1 MKRIFGFSN
10 KSHSQSRSSVI
21 PRRDSGIDGAV
32 AAKGYRLQDKEL
44 GKLHKAASIGDIAKV
59 QRLLRKNDPN
69 EPDKLNRTPLHIAC
83 ASGYPDV
90 VSLLVERNCKLNLC
104 DGDNRT
110 PLIKAVQCQQ
120 EECATILLSH
130 GADPNVVDTRSN
142 TALHYSALGHN
153 RAIAAK
159 LVEHKGD
166 IEAKNQEGYT
176 PLLLAITEHNKEMV
190 DFFLKNGAN
199 VNACDNS
206 KRTALMIAVSTEPT
220 SIVNLLLQFDID
232 LSLQDNYGWTAEE
245 YALVSGFPVHRELIL
260 QYGQRQLNQLTSAKI
275 SSPDRASDTV
285 FTLGGPALDK
295 EEIQES
301 PVQTSRTRISG
312 KVVEESSP
320 EDSISRFSDKP
331 GPDDSWPT
339 SDEEELDFSTQ
350 KLPKPNLKKLI
361 NASQQIRT
369 NGANDE
375 KISRNASPQQSYQKK
390 THGTLNIED
399 HKALMSPDNSYVNY
413 QEEDG
418 IGSSQDEGQLADYE
432 DEVAEEEK
440 SEEEEEKFSQDGQD
454 DIDGEEE
461 LEYVDTEDEEESQ
474 AEDFENMKEKESLNN
489 QQNLS
494 LHTTKYDRNE
504 AKCKISKEKQRT
516 NIPTEFPGSVIA
528 DIYEDLSENFY
539 GTFLKEEL
547 IDTEEEEKKDGAL
560 FDNENR
566 EQIHHETSNILSELQ
581 APITSQKCT
590 VRRDMLSA
598 LGLEDEEDTES
609 PWDSECTSE
618 SLPKE
623 SVIHVSAAPNQA
635 MKESISRGSLEDYPK
650 KHPNLQPTQPTLVM
664 KDSFTNQETE
674 KGVMEKEKS
683 DLLEEFGLDD
693 ADDIDDVSNWD
704 SPSTSQKNVTYRN
717 YKDLNFDGNY
727 PCKSMPLTKNQS
739 GSTEFGELPL
749 KEDETAAAVQET
761 GPEPRFSVVIL
772 VDKPGSQKQSE
783 PQLLLEKEESK
794 KDLTQESEFEGSSE
808 ESQENFDKSDQEEE
822 EIILET
828 ANTAE
833 QTASKKQLKPL
844 SFPVLHLKTAL
855 LEESNSEDMHL
866 DADQNWE
873 EKYEKMWVEKDK
885 MEVKK
890 NFKIIT
896 TELKQVF
903 GEISTKNKI
912 AHQST
917 EELQE
922 DESKPLQEVSSNFT
936 NNSSDNMGIEKSGD
950 SLDIGFQSF
959 PEEREDNPE
968 NDIFQHLNLTFEE
981 KVHQSPF
988 NLCSKSSH
996 QLCQNENNS
1005 ETVYTCNVNEE
1016 DVTCDAEIVRIAS
1029 SKKITNEMKEDGAF
1043 DMQMAVSLD
1052 RNTINLRPNSEHLL
1066 ESSGLGSH
1074 FGDQLTGSHDVKP
1087 IIQDKEPTITTTTKF
1102 NEKTELNENL
1112 FQNLVDSDNSTNE
1125 LRHWKY
1131 SLPSSDK
1138 ISKMYLD
1145 KELKQD
1151 VQRFKNELGM
1161 LKVEFLALEKEKTQL
1176 QKEVEEEKKKH
1187 LHNEMETLEE
1197 RSDEKLNI
1205 NKMIGK
1211 DNLANKVS
1219 DMKDIQHGKDEENK
1233 IPGEEIPKMNISNS
1247 KESSTPMHHLLECND
1262 SAMNLKYVKKP
1273 PSDKWISEDP
1283 GITSSCEK
1291 VNSLTS
1297 ILLQVHDDSSLSE
1310 DLHEGR
1316 PGNETLN
1323 KTNKD
1328 KGLMDADD
1336 LDDLTQ
1342 SSDTATLDDDL
1353 PPSSYKTIILLIEQL
1368 SIDCKDSISLLKIQ
1382 DAVLTY
1388 ERSLELKKGRCT
1400 LLAEKVKSLENKI
1413 TGLQEELSETREVKS
1428 QLEHQKVEWDRELCS
1443 LRFTLKQEEE
1453 KRLNSEMLFKKISE
1467 QLRRKEKQ
1475 YIKEVEIKE
1484 QLELTLRSLHLELKA
1499 VRNNLKQVEEERNET
1514 QRKLSHE
1521 QSARALQ
1528 DGILSN
1534 HFWKQ
1539 KEAFEANVSKMNQ
1552 SCEVP
1557 DSHEKDLQKNHTLQD
1572 EIAMLKLELDAVKI
1586 KNQEKENRY
1595 TEENEVLKEK
1605 NDELQKELKLNEE
1618 ALTKT
1623 VLQYSGQ
1630 LNVLTTENAMLNS
1643 KLKNE
1648 KQNRDRVEIEIE
1660 SYRSRLTSAILDHE
1674 RSQTSKLD
1682 LEHTFQRERDEWLR
1696 LQDKLNYDL
1705 SSLKD
1710 NNGVLSQQLSKAESK
1725 ANSLENEL
1733 HLVRDSLRE
1742 KTLILESTQR
1752 DLNQAQYQAKELEHT
1767 NQIEKEKLNKYV
1779 VKQESMQERFAQI
1792 QSENMLLR
1800 QQLEDAQNKG
1810 IIKEKVVSDV
1820 QVQFSDLFNK
1830 LRADSEKQVL
1840 MVEERNK
1847 ELINECNH
1855 LKEQMCKYE
1864 NEKAEREV
1872 TVRQLQQ
1879 ELADSLK
1886 KQSMSE
1892 ASLEVTSRYRN
1903 DLEDKKQQL
1912 QKEIDQIK
1920 SKLQE
1925 SEERHLQ
1932 SKRSTNELEDH
1943 IQKLEIENARLEATV
1958 KQQMNKIEQI
1968 QQNMLDATSLDNE
1981 REKLKK
1987 LIELKQSLES
1997 RLDQEIKRN
2006 GELQKDIS
2014 GFKRLLKATKKKL
2027 KDYEKGNLDYQGRM
2041 KHACSE
2047 EDGQINRLKNK
2058 IDELTQQLEDASS
2071 KCIHLE
2077 SMNRGLQEELFSLK
2091 TVQKKCDRL
2100 EKNKKQLEEEIAN
2113 LKHHLEIYTLE
2124 RSQVEQY
2131 KREIEERARQEI
2143 VEKLKEVNLFLQ
2155 TQAASQENLEQLR
2168 ENNNA
2173 SIRNQME
2180 HRIRDLESELS
2191 KLKNS
2196 QQDST
2201 KAELEIYRQLYS
2213 EELKTRKSLSNKLER
2228 TNERLAEVSAELL
2241 NEKQR
2246 SKTLIT
2252 SFTASPVLEPPHIGN
2267 LNNSLVLNR
2276 GLIPR
2281 GNIVYS
2287 TGNTV
2292 SSRNRAEAYFTKMQ
2306 QELEKNIARE
2316 LNEATGELESGS
2328 CWPSPIGSTDESS
2341 RMSNVNQDPVSRA
2354 TQEYIEVLK
2363 KNYML

>member
-295 EEIQES
+295 E
-301 PVQTSRTRISG
+301 
-312 KVVEESSP
+312 VVEESSP

-375 KISRNASPQQSYQKK
+375 KGNTVKTEHRAFHGHNQSDSEK
-390 THGTLNIED
+390 ED
-399 HKALMSPDNSYVNY
+399 VTDSLPKP
-413 QEEDG
+413 
-418 IGSSQDEGQLADYE
+418 SSQAQY
-432 DEVAEEEK
+432 
-440 SEEEEEKFSQDGQD
+440 
-454 DIDGEEE
+454 
-461 LEYVDTEDEEESQ
+461 
-474 AEDFENMKEKESLNN
+474 
-489 QQNLS
+489 S
-494 LHTTKYDRNE
+494 LHPVHPLPD
-504 AKCKISKEKQRT
+504 
-516 NIPTEFPGSVIA
+516 
-528 DIYEDLSENFY
+528 
-539 GTFLKEEL
+539 TFSILVQKMSSPLGINKEEL

-693 ADDIDDVSNWD
+693 ADDID
-704 SPSTSQKNVTYRN
+704 
-717 YKDLNFDGNY
+717 
-727 PCKSMPLTKNQS
+727 
-739 GSTEFGELPL
+739 
-749 KEDETAAAVQET
+749 
-761 GPEPRFSVVIL
+761 
-772 VDKPGSQKQSE
+772 
-783 PQLLLEKEESK
+783 
-794 KDLTQESEFEGSSE
+794 DLTQESEFEGSSE

>member
-375 KISRNASPQQSYQKK
+375 KGNTVKTEHRAFHGHNQSDSEK
-390 THGTLNIED
+390 ED
-399 HKALMSPDNSYVNY
+399 VTDSLPKP
-413 QEEDG
+413 
-418 IGSSQDEGQLADYE
+418 SSQAQY
-432 DEVAEEEK
+432 
-440 SEEEEEKFSQDGQD
+440 
-454 DIDGEEE
+454 
-461 LEYVDTEDEEESQ
+461 
-474 AEDFENMKEKESLNN
+474 
-489 QQNLS
+489 S
-494 LHTTKYDRNE
+494 LHPVHPLPD
-504 AKCKISKEKQRT
+504 
-516 NIPTEFPGSVIA
+516 
-528 DIYEDLSENFY
+528 
-539 GTFLKEEL
+539 TFSILVQKMSSPLGINKEEL

>member
-295 EEIQES
+295 EDIKEEKKAQGLGGPGNRKAEIQES

-375 KISRNASPQQSYQKK
+375 KGNTVKTEHRAFHGHNQSDSEK
-390 THGTLNIED
+390 ED
-399 HKALMSPDNSYVNY
+399 VTDSLPKP
-413 QEEDG
+413 
-418 IGSSQDEGQLADYE
+418 SSQAQY
-432 DEVAEEEK
+432 
-440 SEEEEEKFSQDGQD
+440 
-454 DIDGEEE
+454 
-461 LEYVDTEDEEESQ
+461 
-474 AEDFENMKEKESLNN
+474 
-489 QQNLS
+489 S
-494 LHTTKYDRNE
+494 LHPVHPLPD
-504 AKCKISKEKQRT
+504 
-516 NIPTEFPGSVIA
+516 
-528 DIYEDLSENFY
+528 
-539 GTFLKEEL
+539 TFSILVQKMSSPLGINKEEL

-693 ADDIDDVSNWD
+693 ADDIDD
-704 SPSTSQKNVTYRN
+704 
-717 YKDLNFDGNY
+717 
-727 PCKSMPLTKNQS
+727 
-739 GSTEFGELPL
+739 
-749 KEDETAAAVQET
+749 
-761 GPEPRFSVVIL
+761 
-772 VDKPGSQKQSE
+772 
-783 PQLLLEKEESK
+783 
-794 KDLTQESEFEGSSE
+794 LTQESEFEGSSE
-808 ESQENFDKSDQEEE
+808 ESQENFDKSDQE
-822 EIILET
+822 
-828 ANTAE
+828 
-833 QTASKKQLKPL
+833 
-844 SFPVLHLKTAL
+844 
-855 LEESNSEDMHL
+855 
-866 DADQNWE
+866 
-873 EKYEKMWVEKDK
+873 
-885 MEVKK
+885 
-890 NFKIIT
+890 
-896 TELKQVF
+896 
-903 GEISTKNKI
+903 
-912 AHQST
+912 
-917 EELQE
+917 
-922 DESKPLQEVSSNFT
+922 
-936 NNSSDNMGIEKSGD
+936 
-950 SLDIGFQSF
+950 
-959 PEEREDNPE
+959 
-968 NDIFQHLNLTFEE
+968 
-981 KVHQSPF
+981 
-988 NLCSKSSH
+988 
-996 QLCQNENNS
+996 
-1005 ETVYTCNVNEE
+1005 
-1016 DVTCDAEIVRIAS
+1016 
-1029 SKKITNEMKEDGAF
+1029 
-1043 DMQMAVSLD
+1043 
-1052 RNTINLRPNSEHLL
+1052 
-1066 ESSGLGSH
+1066 
-1074 FGDQLTGSHDVKP
+1074 
-1087 IIQDKEPTITTTTKF
+1087 
-1102 NEKTELNENL
+1102 
-1112 FQNLVDSDNSTNE
+1112 
-1125 LRHWKY
+1125 
-1131 SLPSSDK
+1131 
-1138 ISKMYLD
+1138 
-1145 KELKQD
+1145 
-1151 VQRFKNELGM
+1151 
-1161 LKVEFLALEKEKTQL
+1161 
-1176 QKEVEEEKKKH
+1176 EVEEEKKKH

>member
-1 MKRIFGFSN
+1 
-10 KSHSQSRSSVI
+10 
-21 PRRDSGIDGAV
+21 
-32 AAKGYRLQDKEL
+32 
-44 GKLHKAASIGDIAKV
+44 
-59 QRLLRKNDPN
+59 
-69 EPDKLNRTPLHIAC
+69 
-83 ASGYPDV
+83 
-90 VSLLVERNCKLNLC
+90 
-104 DGDNRT
+104 
-110 PLIKAVQCQQ
+110 
-120 EECATILLSH
+120 
-130 GADPNVVDTRSN
+130 
-142 TALHYSALGHN
+142 
-153 RAIAAK
+153 
-159 LVEHKGD
+159 
-166 IEAKNQEGYT
+166 
-176 PLLLAITEHNKEMV
+176 MV

-693 ADDIDDVSNWD
+693 ADDID
-704 SPSTSQKNVTYRN
+704 
-717 YKDLNFDGNY
+717 
-727 PCKSMPLTKNQS
+727 
-739 GSTEFGELPL
+739 
-749 KEDETAAAVQET
+749 
-761 GPEPRFSVVIL
+761 
-772 VDKPGSQKQSE
+772 
-783 PQLLLEKEESK
+783 
-794 KDLTQESEFEGSSE
+794 DLTQESEFEGSSE

>member
-295 EEIQES
+295 EDIKEEKKAQGLGGPGNRKAEIQES

-1552 SCEVP
+1552 SCEV
-1557 DSHEKDLQKNHTLQD
+1557 
-1572 EIAMLKLELDAVKI
+1572 
-1586 KNQEKENRY
+1586 
-1595 TEENEVLKEK
+1595 
-1605 NDELQKELKLNEE
+1605 
-1618 ALTKT
+1618 
-1623 VLQYSGQ
+1623 
-1630 LNVLTTENAMLNS
+1630 
-1643 KLKNE
+1643 
-1648 KQNRDRVEIEIE
+1648 
-1660 SYRSRLTSAILDHE
+1660 
-1674 RSQTSKLD
+1674 
-1682 LEHTFQRERDEWLR
+1682 
-1696 LQDKLNYDL
+1696 
-1705 SSLKD
+1705 
-1710 NNGVLSQQLSKAESK
+1710 
-1725 ANSLENEL
+1725 
-1733 HLVRDSLRE
+1733 
-1742 KTLILESTQR
+1742 
-1752 DLNQAQYQAKELEHT
+1752 
-1767 NQIEKEKLNKYV
+1767 
-1779 VKQESMQERFAQI
+1779 
-1792 QSENMLLR
+1792 
-1800 QQLEDAQNKG
+1800 
-1810 IIKEKVVSDV
+1810 
-1820 QVQFSDLFNK
+1820 
-1830 LRADSEKQVL
+1830 
-1840 MVEERNK
+1840 
-1847 ELINECNH
+1847 
-1855 LKEQMCKYE
+1855 
-1864 NEKAEREV
+1864 

>member
-375 KISRNASPQQSYQKK
+375 KGNTVKTEHRAFHGHNQSDSEK
-390 THGTLNIED
+390 ED
-399 HKALMSPDNSYVNY
+399 VTDSLPKP
-413 QEEDG
+413 
-418 IGSSQDEGQLADYE
+418 SSQAQY
-432 DEVAEEEK
+432 
-440 SEEEEEKFSQDGQD
+440 
-454 DIDGEEE
+454 
-461 LEYVDTEDEEESQ
+461 
-474 AEDFENMKEKESLNN
+474 
-489 QQNLS
+489 S
-494 LHTTKYDRNE
+494 LHPVHPLPD
-504 AKCKISKEKQRT
+504 
-516 NIPTEFPGSVIA
+516 
-528 DIYEDLSENFY
+528 
-539 GTFLKEEL
+539 TFSILVQKMSSPLGINKEEL

-693 ADDIDDVSNWD
+693 ADDIDD
-704 SPSTSQKNVTYRN
+704 
-717 YKDLNFDGNY
+717 
-727 PCKSMPLTKNQS
+727 
-739 GSTEFGELPL
+739 
-749 KEDETAAAVQET
+749 
-761 GPEPRFSVVIL
+761 
-772 VDKPGSQKQSE
+772 
-783 PQLLLEKEESK
+783 
-794 KDLTQESEFEGSSE
+794 LTQESEFEGSSE
-808 ESQENFDKSDQEEE
+808 ESQENFDKSDQE
-822 EIILET
+822 
-828 ANTAE
+828 
-833 QTASKKQLKPL
+833 
-844 SFPVLHLKTAL
+844 
-855 LEESNSEDMHL
+855 
-866 DADQNWE
+866 
-873 EKYEKMWVEKDK
+873 
-885 MEVKK
+885 
-890 NFKIIT
+890 
-896 TELKQVF
+896 
-903 GEISTKNKI
+903 
-912 AHQST
+912 
-917 EELQE
+917 
-922 DESKPLQEVSSNFT
+922 
-936 NNSSDNMGIEKSGD
+936 
-950 SLDIGFQSF
+950 
-959 PEEREDNPE
+959 
-968 NDIFQHLNLTFEE
+968 
-981 KVHQSPF
+981 
-988 NLCSKSSH
+988 
-996 QLCQNENNS
+996 
-1005 ETVYTCNVNEE
+1005 
-1016 DVTCDAEIVRIAS
+1016 
-1029 SKKITNEMKEDGAF
+1029 
-1043 DMQMAVSLD
+1043 
-1052 RNTINLRPNSEHLL
+1052 
-1066 ESSGLGSH
+1066 
-1074 FGDQLTGSHDVKP
+1074 
-1087 IIQDKEPTITTTTKF
+1087 
-1102 NEKTELNENL
+1102 
-1112 FQNLVDSDNSTNE
+1112 
-1125 LRHWKY
+1125 
-1131 SLPSSDK
+1131 
-1138 ISKMYLD
+1138 
-1145 KELKQD
+1145 
-1151 VQRFKNELGM
+1151 
-1161 LKVEFLALEKEKTQL
+1161 
-1176 QKEVEEEKKKH
+1176 EVEEEKKKH

>member
-295 EEIQES
+295 EDIKEEKKAQGLGGPGNRKAEIQES

-808 ESQENFDKSDQEEE
+808 ESQENFDKSDQE
-822 EIILET
+822 
-828 ANTAE
+828 
-833 QTASKKQLKPL
+833 
-844 SFPVLHLKTAL
+844 
-855 LEESNSEDMHL
+855 
-866 DADQNWE
+866 
-873 EKYEKMWVEKDK
+873 
-885 MEVKK
+885 
-890 NFKIIT
+890 
-896 TELKQVF
+896 
-903 GEISTKNKI
+903 
-912 AHQST
+912 
-917 EELQE
+917 
-922 DESKPLQEVSSNFT
+922 
-936 NNSSDNMGIEKSGD
+936 
-950 SLDIGFQSF
+950 
-959 PEEREDNPE
+959 
-968 NDIFQHLNLTFEE
+968 
-981 KVHQSPF
+981 
-988 NLCSKSSH
+988 
-996 QLCQNENNS
+996 
-1005 ETVYTCNVNEE
+1005 
-1016 DVTCDAEIVRIAS
+1016 
-1029 SKKITNEMKEDGAF
+1029 
-1043 DMQMAVSLD
+1043 
-1052 RNTINLRPNSEHLL
+1052 
-1066 ESSGLGSH
+1066 
-1074 FGDQLTGSHDVKP
+1074 
-1087 IIQDKEPTITTTTKF
+1087 
-1102 NEKTELNENL
+1102 
-1112 FQNLVDSDNSTNE
+1112 
-1125 LRHWKY
+1125 
-1131 SLPSSDK
+1131 
-1138 ISKMYLD
+1138 
-1145 KELKQD
+1145 
-1151 VQRFKNELGM
+1151 
-1161 LKVEFLALEKEKTQL
+1161 
-1176 QKEVEEEKKKH
+1176 EVEEEKKKH

>member
-295 EEIQES
+295 E
-301 PVQTSRTRISG
+301 
-312 KVVEESSP
+312 VVEESSP

-693 ADDIDDVSNWD
+693 ADDID
-704 SPSTSQKNVTYRN
+704 
-717 YKDLNFDGNY
+717 
-727 PCKSMPLTKNQS
+727 
-739 GSTEFGELPL
+739 
-749 KEDETAAAVQET
+749 
-761 GPEPRFSVVIL
+761 
-772 VDKPGSQKQSE
+772 
-783 PQLLLEKEESK
+783 
-794 KDLTQESEFEGSSE
+794 DLTQESEFEGSSE

>member
-295 EEIQES
+295 EDIKEEKKAQGLGGPGNRKAEIQES

-693 ADDIDDVSNWD
+693 ADDIDD
-704 SPSTSQKNVTYRN
+704 
-717 YKDLNFDGNY
+717 
-727 PCKSMPLTKNQS
+727 
-739 GSTEFGELPL
+739 
-749 KEDETAAAVQET
+749 
-761 GPEPRFSVVIL
+761 
-772 VDKPGSQKQSE
+772 
-783 PQLLLEKEESK
+783 
-794 KDLTQESEFEGSSE
+794 LTQESEFEGSSE
-808 ESQENFDKSDQEEE
+808 ESQENFDKSDQE
-822 EIILET
+822 
-828 ANTAE
+828 
-833 QTASKKQLKPL
+833 
-844 SFPVLHLKTAL
+844 
-855 LEESNSEDMHL
+855 
-866 DADQNWE
+866 
-873 EKYEKMWVEKDK
+873 
-885 MEVKK
+885 
-890 NFKIIT
+890 
-896 TELKQVF
+896 
-903 GEISTKNKI
+903 
-912 AHQST
+912 
-917 EELQE
+917 
-922 DESKPLQEVSSNFT
+922 
-936 NNSSDNMGIEKSGD
+936 
-950 SLDIGFQSF
+950 
-959 PEEREDNPE
+959 
-968 NDIFQHLNLTFEE
+968 
-981 KVHQSPF
+981 
-988 NLCSKSSH
+988 
-996 QLCQNENNS
+996 
-1005 ETVYTCNVNEE
+1005 
-1016 DVTCDAEIVRIAS
+1016 
-1029 SKKITNEMKEDGAF
+1029 
-1043 DMQMAVSLD
+1043 
-1052 RNTINLRPNSEHLL
+1052 
-1066 ESSGLGSH
+1066 
-1074 FGDQLTGSHDVKP
+1074 
-1087 IIQDKEPTITTTTKF
+1087 
-1102 NEKTELNENL
+1102 
-1112 FQNLVDSDNSTNE
+1112 
-1125 LRHWKY
+1125 
-1131 SLPSSDK
+1131 
-1138 ISKMYLD
+1138 
-1145 KELKQD
+1145 
-1151 VQRFKNELGM
+1151 
-1161 LKVEFLALEKEKTQL
+1161 
-1176 QKEVEEEKKKH
+1176 EVEEEKKKH

>member
-1 MKRIFGFSN
+1 
-10 KSHSQSRSSVI
+10 
-21 PRRDSGIDGAV
+21 
-32 AAKGYRLQDKEL
+32 
-44 GKLHKAASIGDIAKV
+44 
-59 QRLLRKNDPN
+59 
-69 EPDKLNRTPLHIAC
+69 
-83 ASGYPDV
+83 
-90 VSLLVERNCKLNLC
+90 
-104 DGDNRT
+104 
-110 PLIKAVQCQQ
+110 
-120 EECATILLSH
+120 
-130 GADPNVVDTRSN
+130 
-142 TALHYSALGHN
+142 
-153 RAIAAK
+153 
-159 LVEHKGD
+159 
-166 IEAKNQEGYT
+166 
-176 PLLLAITEHNKEMV
+176 
-190 DFFLKNGAN
+190 
-199 VNACDNS
+199 
-206 KRTALMIAVSTEPT
+206 
-220 SIVNLLLQFDID
+220 
-232 LSLQDNYGWTAEE
+232 
-245 YALVSGFPVHRELIL
+245 
-260 QYGQRQLNQLTSAKI
+260 
-275 SSPDRASDTV
+275 
-285 FTLGGPALDK
+285 
-295 EEIQES
+295 
-301 PVQTSRTRISG
+301 
-312 KVVEESSP
+312 
-320 EDSISRFSDKP
+320 
-331 GPDDSWPT
+331 
-339 SDEEELDFSTQ
+339 
-350 KLPKPNLKKLI
+350 
-361 NASQQIRT
+361 
-369 NGANDE
+369 
-375 KISRNASPQQSYQKK
+375 
-390 THGTLNIED
+390 
-399 HKALMSPDNSYVNY
+399 
-413 QEEDG
+413 
-418 IGSSQDEGQLADYE
+418 
-432 DEVAEEEK
+432 
-440 SEEEEEKFSQDGQD
+440 
-454 DIDGEEE
+454 
-461 LEYVDTEDEEESQ
+461 
-474 AEDFENMKEKESLNN
+474 MKEKESLNN
-489 QQNLS
+489 QQNFS

-504 AKCKISKEKQRT
+504 AKCKISKEKQGT
-516 NIPTEFPGSVIA
+516 NIPTEFPVSVVA
-528 DIYEDLSENFY
+528 DICGDLSANVY
-539 GTFLKEEL
+539 ATFLKEKL
-547 IDTEEEEKKDGAL
+547 IGTEEEEKKDGAS
-560 FDNENR
+560 FDNGTR
-566 EQIHHETSNILSELQ
+566 EQIHHETPNILSELQ
-581 APITSQKCT
+581 APSTSQKCA
-590 VRRDMLSA
+590 VRRDMMSA
-598 LGLEDEEDTES
+598 LGLEDEEDSES
-609 PWDSECTSE
+609 PWDSECASE

-623 SVIHVSAAPNQA
+623 SIRHVSAATNQA
-635 MKESISRGSLEDYPK
+635 MKENISRGSLEDYPEK
-650 KHPNLQPTQPTLVM
+650 YPNLQPTQPTLIM

-674 KGVMEKEKS
+674 KGVMEKQKS

-693 ADDIDDVSNWD
+693 ADDLD
-704 SPSTSQKNVTYRN
+704 
-717 YKDLNFDGNY
+717 
-727 PCKSMPLTKNQS
+727 
-739 GSTEFGELPL
+739 
-749 KEDETAAAVQET
+749 
-761 GPEPRFSVVIL
+761 
-772 VDKPGSQKQSE
+772 
-783 PQLLLEKEESK
+783 
-794 KDLTQESEFEGSSE
+794 DLTQELEFKGSSE

-828 ANTAE
+828 ANTSE
-833 QTASKKQLKPL
+833 QTASKKQFKPL
-844 SFPVLHLKTAL
+844 SFPVLHLKTLFQGPEL

-866 DADQNWE
+866 DADPNWE
-873 EKYEKMWVEKDK
+873 EKYEKMWVEKEK

-903 GEISTKNKI
+903 GEISTKNKT
-912 AHQST
+912 AHQPT
-917 EELQE
+917 EELQNGLE
-922 DESKPLQEVSSNFT
+922 DKSKPLQKVSSNLT
-936 NNSSDNMGIEKSGD
+936 NNSCDNMGNEESGG
-950 SLDIGFQSF
+950 SLDVGVQSF

-968 NDIFQHLNLTFEE
+968 NGIFQHLNLTFEE
-981 KVHQSPF
+981 QVHQSPF
-988 NLCSKSSH
+988 NICSKSSN

-1005 ETVYTCNVNEE
+1005 ETIYTCNVNEE
-1016 DVTCDAEIVRIAS
+1016 DITYDVENIKIAS
-1029 SKKITNEMKEDGAF
+1029 SRIVMNEIKEDGAF
-1043 DMQMAVSLD
+1043 GMQMEGSLD
-1052 RNTINLRPNSEHLL
+1052 RNIINLRSNSEHLL
-1066 ESSGLGSH
+1066 DPSGLGSH
-1074 FGDQLTGSHDVKP
+1074 FGDQLTGSHDMKP
-1087 IIQDKEPTITTTTKF
+1087 IIQDKLTTTTKF
-1102 NEKTELNENL
+1102 NEKTKLTENL

-1125 LRHWKY
+1125 LRHWRQ
-1131 SLPSSDK
+1131 SLLSSDK
-1138 ISKMYLD
+1138 IPKMDLD

-1151 VQRFKNELGM
+1151 MQRFKNELGM
-1161 LKVEFLALEKEKTQL
+1161 LKVEFLALEKEKIQL
-1176 QKEVEEEKKKH
+1176 QKEVEKEKKKH
-1187 LHNEMETLEE
+1187 LHSEMETSEE
-1197 RSDEKLNI
+1197 RSDEKLTR
-1205 NKMIGK
+1205 NKMVDK
-1211 DNLANKVS
+1211 DNQLVS
-1219 DMKDIQHGKDEENK
+1219 NVKDSQDGKDEENK
-1233 IPGEEIPKMNISNS
+1233 ILGDEIPKMSISNS
-1247 KESSTPMHHLLECND
+1247 KESSAPVHHLLEGND

-1297 ILLQVHDDSSLSE
+1297 ILLQVHDDSSISE
-1310 DLHEGR
+1310 DHHKGR

-1323 KTNKD
+1323 ETNKD
-1328 KGLMDADD
+1328 KGHMDADD

-1353 PPSSYKTIILLIEQL
+1353 PPSNYKSIILLIEQL

-1388 ERSLELKKGRCT
+1388 ERSLELKKGRCI
-1400 LLAEKVKSLENKI
+1400 LLAGKVKSLENKI
-1413 TGLQEELSETREVKS
+1413 TVLQEELSETREIKS

-1475 YIKEVEIKE
+1475 YIKEVELKQ
-1484 QLELTLRSLHLELKA
+1484 QLELTLRSLHLELRT

-1514 QRKLSHE
+1514 QRQLSHE

-1539 KEAFEANVSKMNQ
+1539 KEALEANVSKMNQ
-1552 SCEVP
+1552 SSEVP
-1557 DSHEKDLQKNHTLQD
+1557 DSHEKDLQKNHALQD

-1623 VLQYSGQ
+1623 ILQYSGQ

-1648 KQNRDRVEIEIE
+1648 MQNRDRVEIEIE
-1660 SYRSRLTSAILDHE
+1660 SYRSRLTSAIRDHE

-1705 SSLKD
+1705 SSLRD

-1752 DLNQAQYQAKELEHT
+1752 ELNQAQYQAKELEHT
-1767 NQIEKEKLNKYV
+1767 NQMEKEKLNKYV

-1855 LKEQMCKYE
+1855 LKEQMCKHE
-1864 NEKAEREV
+1864 NEKAEREI
-1872 TVRQLQQ
+1872 TLRQLQQ

-1958 KQQMNKIEQI
+1958 KQQMGKIEQI
-1968 QQNMLDATSLDNE
+1968 QENMLDPTSLDNE

-1987 LIELKQSLES
+1987 LIEVKQSLEN
-1997 RLDQEIKRN
+1997 RLDQEMKRN

-2014 GFKRLLKATKKKL
+2014 GFKKLLKATKKKL
-2027 KDYEKGNLDYQGRM
+2027 KDYEKGNLDYQGRL

-2058 IDELTQQLEDASS
+2058 IDDLTQQLEAASS

-2100 EKNKKQLEEEIAN
+2100 EKIKKQLEEEVAN
-2113 LKHHLEIYTLE
+2113 LKHHLEINTLE
-2124 RSQVEQY
+2124 HSQVEQY

-2191 KLKNS
+2191 KIKNS

-2252 SFTASPVLEPPHIGN
+2252 SFTASPILEPPHIGN

-2281 GNIVYS
+2281 GNLVYS

-2292 SSRNRAEAYFTKMQ
+2292 SSKNRAEAYFTKMQ

-2328 CWPSPIGSTDESS
+2328 GWPSPVGSTDESS